1 MFTIVDS
8 VSGLV
13 LFAKFDN
20 NVLEGQTAI
29 NQICTLE
36 NPDEKDVYYNF
47 ETKEFYI

>member
-1 MFTIVDS
+1 MYTIVDS

-29 NQICTLE
+29 EQICTLE

-47 ETKEFYI
+47 ETKTFYI